1 MVNKE
6 NFINDNVLLSINEN
20 VINHVKKIKWVGVLN
35 DILNDA
41 LKLLHGNKYSI
52 KYVLKQVIDL

>member
-1 MVNKE
+1 M
-6 NFINDNVLLSINEN
+6 L
-20 VINHVKKIKWVGVLN
+20 KKIKWVGVLN

-41 LKLLHGNKYSI
+41 LKLLHCNKYSI